1 MSSHQQKKQSVA
13 LSSVAASLLLT
24 VLKIIVGLMTGSI
37 GILSEAAHS
46 AMDFG
51 AAALTWFAVR
61 ISDKPADRK
70 HHYGHT
76 KIESVSA
83 LIETGLLFLTSA
95 WVIYEAVKRLREGG
109 HEIEVTWYS
118 VAVIVISIVVDISR
132 SRALTKVAKET
143 GSQALEAD
151 ALHFS
156 SDILSSAVVLVGLVF
171 VYFGMGWADAFAG
184 LVVAVLV
191 ARAAWELG
199 RKTIDVLVD
208 AAPEGL
214 PEQVEEITS
223 KVPGVV
229 AIEKMRIKPAG
240 PFVFIDLT
248 LTVSRTLPLEKVRS
262 ICAEAERRIEEALP
276 DSDVTVNA
284 RPIALDSE
292 TLTERVHVVGL
303 NHNMHAHNISTSLSG
318 SRKQI
323 TFDVEVDGHLTIRA
337 AHEAVSALEKELH
350 EEFDGEIDI
359 CIHMDP
365 LRHEE
370 RHTEELSPDEA
381 ERIDQSI
388 RKAAGAIEGIEDVHD
403 ITVRRTEHDK
413 LCITLH
419 CAFADE
425 ILLENVHSLTSR
437 LEGEIYSAL
446 PETSR
451 VIVHAEPLYAED

>member
-318 SRKQI
+318 ARKQI

>member
-24 VLKIIVGLMTGSI
+24 ILKIIVGLMTGSI

-214 PEQVEEITS
+214 PEQVEEITA

-318 SRKQI
+318 ARKQI

-388 RKAAGAIEGIEDVHD
+388 RMAAGAIEGIEDVHD
-403 ITVRRTEHDK
+403 ITVRRTEHEK

-437 LEGEIYSAL
+437 LEGMIYGAL

>member
-13 LSSVAASLLLT
+13 LSSVAASFLLT

-214 PEQVEEITS
+214 PEQVEEITA

-437 LEGEIYSAL
+437 LEGMIYGAL